1 VNPTL
6 QNSALLNLRS
16 LVTRAKALTV
26 VTLSLS
32 SDDVIDGMSLPQ
44 RSGWKGLIEAYRPF
58 LPVTAQTPVV
68 TLHEGNTPLIPVPA
82 IAAQIG
88 RQVNVFVKYDGLNP
102 TGSFKDRGM
111 TMAISK
117 AKEAGA
123 EAVICA
129 STGNTSA
136 AAAAYAR
143 RGGMRAFVLIPDGY
157 VALGKL
163 AQALLYGAEV
173 LAIKGNFDRAL
184 EIVREMA
191 EHYPITLVNSVNPY
205 RLEGQK
211 TAAFEIVDVL
221 GTAPDWLCIPV
232 GNAGNITAYWM
243 GFCQYHQDGR
253 CDRLPRMMGFQAAG
267 ASPLITGHPIEH
279 PETLATAIRIG
290 NPASWQQAVAVKDAS
305 QGQFNAVTD
314 DEILNAYRLLASEEG
329 IFCEP
334 ASAASVAGLLKVK
347 DQVPTGATVVCV
359 LTGNGL
365 KDPDTAIKH
374 CNNQF
379 KPGIEPDLRA
389 VAQVMGF

>member
-1 VNPTL
+1 VTL
-6 QNSALLNLRS
+6 ILPATDSAANSAA
-16 LVTRAKALTV
+16 RAASPKLH
-26 VTLSLS
+26 
-32 SDDVIDGMSLPQ
+32 
-44 RSGWKGLIEAYRPF
+44 GWPGLIEAYRPY
-58 LPVTAQTPVV
+58 LPVTETTPVV
-68 TLHEGNTPLIPVPA
+68 TLQEGNTPLIPAPA
-82 IAAQIG
+82 IASLIG
-88 RQVNVFVKYDGLNP
+88 RDVRVLVKYDGLNP

-117 AKEAGA
+117 AKEEGA
-123 EAVICA
+123 KAVICA

-143 RGGMRAFVLIPDGY
+143 RGGMRAFVLIPEGY

-173 LAIKGNFDRAL
+173 ISIVGNFDRAL
-184 EIVREMA
+184 EIVRSMA
-191 EHYPITLVNSVNPY
+191 ENYPVTLVNSVNPY

-211 TAAFEIVDVL
+211 TGAFEVVDAL
-221 GTAPDWLCIPV
+221 GDAPDWLCIPV

-243 GFCQYHQDGR
+243 GFCQYHQVNK
-253 CDRLPRMMGFQAAG
+253 CSRLPRMMGFQAAG
-267 ASPLITGHPIEH
+267 AAPLVTGAPVAN

-290 NPASWQQAVAVKDAS
+290 NPASWKQAIAAS
-305 QGQFNAVTD
+305 EASRGSFSAVTD
-314 DEILNAYRLLASEEG
+314 EEILDAYRLLASEEG

-365 KDPDTAIKH
+365 KDPDTAINHSK
-374 CNNQF
+374 NNF
-379 KPGIEPDLRA
+379 KQGIAPSLDA
-389 VAQVMGF
+389 VAGAMGF

>member
-1 VNPTL
+1 M
-6 QNSALLNLRS
+6 
-16 LVTRAKALTV
+16 TV
-26 VTLSLS
+26 SLS
-32 SDDVIDGMSLPQ
+32 STAQSAGTFSPTQ
-44 RSGWKGLIEAYRPF
+44 GWHGLIEAYRSY
-58 LPVTAQTPVV
+58 LPVTDQTPVV
-68 TLHEGNTPLIPVPA
+68 TLYEGNTPLIPVPA

-88 RQVNVFVKYDGLNP
+88 RQVQVWVKFDGLNP

-111 TMAISK
+111 TMAVSK

-123 EAVICA
+123 EVVICA

-136 AAAAYAR
+136 AAAAYAAR
-143 RGGMRAFVLIPDGY
+143 AGMRAYVLIPDGY

-173 LAIKGNFDRAL
+173 LAIQGNFDRAL
-184 EIVREMA
+184 AIVREMA
-191 EHYPITLVNSVNPY
+191 EHYPVTLVNSVNPY

-211 TAAFEIVDVL
+211 TAAFEVVDVL

-243 GFCQYHQDGR
+243 GFCQYHQEGKS
-253 CDRLPRMMGFQAAG
+253 DRLPRMMGFQAAG
-267 ASPLITGHPIEH
+267 ASPLVTGQPVEH

-290 NPASWQQAVAVKDAS
+290 NPASWQQAVAARDAS
-305 QGQFNAVTD
+305 QGQFNPVTD
-314 DEILNAYRLLASEEG
+314 DEILHAYRLLAAQEG

-347 DQVPTGATVVCV
+347 DQVPTGAKVVCV

-365 KDPDTAIKH
+365 KDPDTAINH
-374 CNNQF
+374 CQNQF
-379 KPGIEPDLRA
+379 KTGIAPNLAE